1 MNAINAHTWL
11 EASFV
16 SYCTNHGYSRLNSV
30 EISSKIDNTVYLVNS
45 ATNLFKCHFGEQNVS
60 IFAYQKSMRTQ
71 ILTNYYQEDS
81 ETEYPSFFES
91 YGIYVSLDRL
101 EKLMRDAV
109 DFFQSIGFERKN
121 MRVRASADDTQLI
134 EAARRIDLLS
144 SVVLDDR
151 SYKYD
156 HVYGNDLTGRAIK
169 LDYYQTWAK
178 KHKNLCYF
186 ILIYERG
193 VPIGAEM
200 ATSDQLILM
209 RLNELQY
216 AIAASKISHLLPLR
230 SFDERRFADS
240 IVGMS
245 HLMYEGIK
253 PNSSNTN
260 GRTLKKYITAS
271 MTFGEKLGCSP
282 QQIIAVIDEYTLLE
296 YGNHC
301 NKELISGYLQH
312 SPKW

>member
-1 MNAINAHTWL
+1 MDALNAHIWL
-11 EASFV
+11 EKSFA
-16 SYCTNHGYSRLNSV
+16 SYCSNHGYSHLNSV
-30 EISSKIDNTVYLVNS
+30 DISSKIDNTVYLVNS
-45 ATNLFKCHFGEQNVS
+45 ATNLFKRHFGEQDVS

-71 ILTNYYQEDS
+71 ILTNYYQEDK

-91 YGIYVSLDRL
+91 YGIYVSLGRL
-101 EKLMRDAV
+101 NKMIQDTV
-109 DFFQSIGFERKN
+109 GFFLSIGFERKN
-121 MRVRASADDTQLI
+121 MRIRASADDTQLI
-134 EAARRIDLLS
+134 EVTRHIDLMP

-156 HVYGNDLTGRAIK
+156 HIYGGELTGRAIK
-169 LDYYQTWAK
+169 LDYYQNWAK

-216 AIAASKISHLLPLR
+216 AIAASKISDILPLR

-240 IVGMS
+240 IVGIS
-245 HLMYEGIK
+245 HMIYEGIK

-260 GRTLKKYITAS
+260 GRTLKKYIAAS
-271 MTFGEKLGCSP
+271 KTFGEKLGHSP
-282 QQIIAVIDEYTLLE
+282 LHITTIIARYTLLE
-296 YGNHC
+296 YGAHSNE
-301 NKELISGYLQH
+301 ELISGYLH
-312 SPKW
+312 